1 MVYLYLGLS
10 EFKRSLTVYKY
21 VLATLAALM
30 LSGCASYTATS
41 GQVVIKDDDTMIDVR
56 IGNRDRAFIEDY
68 YKKSAKH
75 NKGLPP
81 GLAKR
86 GGNLPPGLAKRDKL
100 PPGLQGEPLPHDLE
114 GKLTRLPASYVR
126 VRIGQ
131 DIVLMDRE
139 TRLIVDVVY
148 GIAN

>member
-1 MVYLYLGLS
+1 
-10 EFKRSLTVYKY
+10 VYKY

-30 LSGCASYTATS
+30 LGGCASYTATS
-41 GQVVIKDDDTMIDVR
+41 GQVVIKDDDTSVNVR

-100 PPGLQGEPLPHDLE
+100 PPGLQGDPLPYDLE
-114 GKLTRLPASYVR
+114 KQLTRLSSSYVR

-131 DIVLMDRE
+131 DIVLMDRK
-139 TRLIVDVVY
+139 TRVMVDVVY
-148 GIAN
+148 GVAD